1 LTVFTGNSWEER
13 PGFADSTIMPD
24 IILHDTRWDFEMMNM
39 SHNLKTD
46 NDRRS
51 MQRFRIN
58 APLTIFIGDREIPAY
73 TRDLSDQGVYFYL
86 AMSDWKLIDGDFEF
100 IVELPAEITL
110 STCCR
115 IRCRGRAIRKEET
128 STNLAGVAAQIL
140 DYSLRSEP
148 MAIN

>member
-1 LTVFTGNSWEER
+1 
-13 PGFADSTIMPD
+13 
-24 IILHDTRWDFEMMNM
+24 
-39 SHNLKTD
+39 
-46 NDRRS
+46 
-51 MQRFRIN
+51 
-58 APLTIFIGDREIPAY
+58 
-73 TRDLSDQGVYFYL
+73 VYFYL
-86 AMSDWKLIDGDFEF
+86 AMSDWELIDGDFEF